1 LNGGGTN
8 AEPACHIDMK
18 RALIFSVLG
27 LLAATAAGGSI
38 DSVAPLTAGVDG
50 SVKINSTSS
59 ASSGS
64 SARFT
69 GKKGRVSVNGD
80 LVQARD
86 GVLTVND
93 VPYGTVDE
101 KSVVQYTV
109 RDGEK
114 ILTVDGV
121 PRKPLNQ

>member
-1 LNGGGTN
+1 
-8 AEPACHIDMK
+8 MK
-18 RALIFSVLG
+18 HTFVFFPLG
-27 LLAATAAGGSI
+27 LLAAAAVAGGSI

-50 SVKINSTSS
+50 SIKVNSTSS

-69 GKKGRVSVNGD
+69 GKNGRVSVNGD

-86 GVLTVND
+86 GVLTVNG
-93 VPYGTVDE
+93 VSYGTVDE